1 MIFFRLITLFLAI
14 HGQQALSET
23 TKGTTFVEDADFWV
37 RLVEETT
44 DSFVIPTEQPSLN
57 PTPKSPAPSKAP
69 TRPTNAPTVPPIP
82 SPTINPTEFVPTTA
96 PSGPPSEI
104 PSPIPSFVPI
114 SVPSVTPSFSL
125 APSESSAPTS
135 TPYPTTTARPT
146 ASDVPSS
153 SLSSPPFVN
162 TSEEPTGRPTSS
174 SSVSPTVAPIP
185 TTSPGP
191 TVTPIPTMTP
201 YPTVTPIPTT
211 SPGPTVTPIPTTS
224 PGPTVTPIPTTS
236 PGPTVTPIPTMTP
249 YPTVTP
255 IPTMTPYPTVTPIP
269 TTSPGPTVTP
279 IPTTSPGP
287 TVTPI
292 PTMTPEPTVLPPQTT
307 CIISTDI
314 TCENEDGDACD
325 FASPIGEQCIGSNAK
340 ELRFLYTANS
350 FCMGNN
356 TQESFSCV
364 DEINTDVPRS
374 STVYIN
380 IFIGDDVFYEG
391 IVNEGNVFR
400 VPVAD
405 DTDSVVIVISDLN
418 ESFGPGILLQTMM
431 MSVQCREEDSLVLLD
446 TFGGLQ
452 LVGYRNK
459 EQGLKI
465 VFASVS
471 IRYAVANLG
480 RQDLFLTS
488 AIKTTPFAEMVSIL
502 PSDES
507 LVIEPMSSETFSE
520 LLALN
525 LAAIAGTELNFFLL
539 VQADDAITGGECGDS
554 DTYTLAIQQP

>member
-1 MIFFRLITLFLAI
+1 
-14 HGQQALSET
+14 
-23 TKGTTFVEDADFWV
+23 
-37 RLVEETT
+37 
-44 DSFVIPTEQPSLN
+44 
-57 PTPKSPAPSKAP
+57 
-69 TRPTNAPTVPPIP
+69 
-82 SPTINPTEFVPTTA
+82 
-96 PSGPPSEI
+96 
-104 PSPIPSFVPI
+104 
-114 SVPSVTPSFSL
+114 
-125 APSESSAPTS
+125 
-135 TPYPTTTARPT
+135 
-146 ASDVPSS
+146 
-153 SLSSPPFVN
+153 
-162 TSEEPTGRPTSS
+162 
-174 SSVSPTVAPIP
+174 
-185 TTSPGP
+185 
-191 TVTPIPTMTP
+191 
-201 YPTVTPIPTT
+201 
-211 SPGPTVTPIPTTS
+211 
-224 PGPTVTPIPTTS
+224 
-236 PGPTVTPIPTMTP
+236 
-249 YPTVTP
+249 
-255 IPTMTPYPTVTPIP
+255 
-269 TTSPGPTVTP
+269 
-279 IPTTSPGP
+279 
-287 TVTPI
+287 
-292 PTMTPEPTVLPPQTT
+292 MTPEPTVLPPQTT